1 MLKKRSFTIA
11 RHRTSVALEPQ
22 FWAVLEEIAGARG
35 LSLAR
40 LVAESDAAEQPGGLA
55 SALRL
60 HSLAAALDAGGTK
73 KNGPRGAKPRRPK
86 SGESL

>member
-22 FWAVLEEIAGARG
+22 FWSVLEGVAESRG
-35 LSLAR
+35 QSLTA
-40 LVAESDAAEQPGGLA
+40 LVAEIDAGEKAGGLA

-60 HSLAAALDAGGTK
+60 RALAAALDGQPPQ
-73 KNGPRGAKPRRPK
+73 KNGPRGAKPSRPK
-86 SGESL
+86 SGESV

>member
-22 FWAVLEEIAGARG
+22 FWDVLEAIASDRG
-35 LSLAR
+35 MSLAR
-40 LVAESDAAEQPGGLA
+40 LVAEIDAPEKPGGLA

-60 HSLAAALDAGGTK
+60 HALQAALAGRGQ
-73 KNGPRGAKPRRPK
+73 KNGPRGAKPKRPK
-86 SGESL
+86 SGESI

>member
-22 FWAVLEEIAGARG
+22 FWSVLEGVAEQRG
-35 LSLAR
+35 ISLTA
-40 LVAESDAAEQPGGLA
+40 LVAEIDSGDKSGGLA

-60 HSLAAALDAGGTK
+60 KALAATQEGREPK
-73 KNGPRGAKPRRPK
+73 KNGPRGTKPSRPK
-86 SGESL
+86 SGESI

>member
-22 FWAVLEEIAGARG
+22 FWTVLEDVAAGRG
-35 LSLAR
+35 ISLTA
-40 LVAESDAAEQPGGLA
+40 LVAEIDAAEKPGGLA

-60 HSLAAALDAGGTK
+60 RALAAALDSGAQ
-73 KNGPRGAKPRRPK
+73 KNGPRGTKPSRPK
-86 SGESL
+86 SGESI